1 MELNDITIF
10 MELYRNRSITKTAEL
25 LHYTQSNVSTRL
37 MKLEKEFH
45 GIFFLRTRSGLE
57 ILPDGERFCKYASRA
72 EKTLKSLYQE
82 FQVENPEVRIGST
95 QLLSRLYFPWL
106 YEKNCHFTMH
116 TDAVKKLNRSFNS
129 QIYDI
134 IITHMVQTPDTGI
147 YQIQKSESLL
157 WTASSSLDMLP
168 EEVLPVI
175 VSRDKLCPLRHLT
188 LQVLNQRKSELS
200 LIEVDTLD
208 LMISLL
214 SSTRTIALLPEKL
227 IKEEKRLKALPFLSP
242 VILPVYGY
250 CRRKTDADM
259 LKELFEKPDYH
270 I

>member
-45 GIFFLRTRSGLE
+45 GTFFLRTRSGLE
-57 ILPDGERFCKYASRA
+57 ILPDGERFCQYASVA
-72 EKTLKSLYQE
+72 EKTLKSLYQN
-82 FQVENPEVRIGST
+82 FQMESPEIRIGST
-95 QLLSRLYFPWL
+95 QLLSRLYFPRL
-106 YEKNCHFTMH
+106 YEKNCHYTIH
-116 TDAVKKLNRSFNS
+116 TDAVKKLNRNFNS
-129 QIYDI
+129 QIYDV
-134 IITHMVQTPDTGI
+134 IITHTGQTPERGI
-147 YQIQKSESLL
+147 FQIQSWEPLL
-157 WTASSSLDMLP
+157 WAASSSLDFIP

-188 LQVLNQRKSELS
+188 LQTLS
-200 LIEVDTLD
+200 QGKNEVPLIEVDTLD

-227 IKEEKRLKALPFLSP
+227 IKGEKRLKALPSLSP

-250 CRRKTDADM
+250 CRSKTEADI
-259 LKELFEKPDYH
+259 LKELFKNH
-270 I
+270 GQ

>member
-10 MELYRNRSITKTAEL
+10 MELYKNKSITKTAEL

-37 MKLEKEFH
+37 MKLENEFH
-45 GIFFLRTRSGLE
+45 GTFFLRTRSGLE
-57 ILPDGERFCKYASRA
+57 VLPDGERFLQYASML

-82 FQVENPEVRIGST
+82 FQVKSPEIRIGST

-106 YEKNCHFTMH
+106 YEKNCLYTMH
-116 TDAVKKLNRSFNS
+116 TDTVRKLNRNFSS
-129 QIYDI
+129 QIYDV
-134 IITHMVQTPDTGI
+134 IITHTEQTPERDI
-147 YQIQKSESLL
+147 FQIQTWQPLSWAVSLN
-157 WTASSSLDMLP
+157 LDLNP
-168 EEVLPVI
+168 EEILPVI

-188 LQVLNQRKSELS
+188 LQALNQEKNEVS

-214 SSTRTIALLPEKL
+214 SSTRTIALLPEEL
-227 IKEEKRLKALPFLSP
+227 IKREKHLKILPSLSP

-250 CRRKTDADM
+250 CRSKTEADI
-259 LKELFEKPDYH
+259 LNELFQKR
-270 I
+270 